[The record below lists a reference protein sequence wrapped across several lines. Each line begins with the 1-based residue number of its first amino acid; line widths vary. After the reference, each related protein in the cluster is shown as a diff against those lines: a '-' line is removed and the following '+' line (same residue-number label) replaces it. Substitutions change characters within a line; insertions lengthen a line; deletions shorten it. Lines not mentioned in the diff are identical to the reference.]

1 MEHLSFEVLF
11 RNIYYF
17 HLTYYLKEKQLGKTQ
32 ILIIISLSKALYL
45 MFNSYWDV
53 EQLFTLSSVS
63 LVAASLYFVV
73 NILRYWLYCEGDLV
87 QHTYIIFIIINIE
100 FFAALPQGMK
110 KKIKKK
116 KSRTAKCIL
125 VTAKFTFSFY
135 IYSGITY
142 FIKSL
147 AIFVN

>member
-1 MEHLSFEVLF
+1 
-11 RNIYYF
+11 
-17 HLTYYLKEKQLGKTQ
+17 
-32 ILIIISLSKALYL
+32 

-110 KKIKKK
+110 KKKKK
-116 KSRTAKCIL
+116 KKKIKNRQ
-125 VTAKFTFSFY
+125 VYFSDC
-135 IYSGITY
+135 
-142 FIKSL
+142 
-147 AIFVN
+147 

>member
-1 MEHLSFEVLF
+1 M
-11 RNIYYF
+11 
-17 HLTYYLKEKQLGKTQ
+17 
-32 ILIIISLSKALYL
+32 
-45 MFNSYWDV
+45 
-53 EQLFTLSSVS
+53 
-63 LVAASLYFVV
+63 
-73 NILRYWLYCEGDLV
+73 

-110 KKIKKK
+110 KKKKKK
-116 KSRTAKCIL
+116 KSKTAKCIL